1 MTNSYKMYIRRH
13 IDIFLEEWFENK
25 SRLPLIIKGARK
37 TGKTDSIRR
46 FGKRHFDHFYEVN
59 FEQEPE
65 LAAITNGDFSVE
77 EILGQLLKLKPE
89 WIFEPDHT
97 LIFFNEV
104 QACPQILYA
113 LNNFRKEYRYNIIF
127 SGSYFDHDVHADY
140 ELHAIDFEEYL
151 WWMGYTPDNVDD
163 ILNHM
168 VNKEPFAPEKLA
180 ELNQHYED
188 FCHTGGMPESIELFL
203 KTKTYNESLAF
214 QKELVQI
221 YRNDIVKYSNRHDIK
236 EILTVFD
243 NIAGQLQKPFK
254 KFQVTKL
261 KKGAR
266 LSQYEGAINWLSYAG
281 IIKFSNYLDLSEG
294 TYYAKIDQSK
304 YKIYFHDT
312 SLLRPFITAPND
324 FGALTESLAAETFVK
339 SGMEL
344 CYYKKPASSL
354 EEDFF
359 IRAKTGLVPIE
370 VRTTDGNSKALA
382 TLISSEEYSGIT
394 WGIKLHDGNIKWENN
409 VLYLPRCCGFLVE
422 RMIKISF
429 S

>member
-1 MTNSYKMYIRRH
+1 MMNSRKMYIRRH
-13 IDIFLEEWFENK
+13 IDSFLEQWFSNK
-25 SRLPLIIKGARK
+25 IRSPIIISGARK
-37 TGKTDSIRR
+37 TGKSDSIRR
-46 FGKRHFDHFYEVN
+46 FGTRNFEHFYEIN
-59 FEQEPE
+59 FEAEPE
-65 LAAITNGDFSVE
+65 LAAITERNFTAGA
-77 EILGQLLKLKPE
+77 ILNQLKKLKPD
-89 WIFEPDHT
+89 WIFEPHKT

-104 QACPQILYA
+104 QAYPQILFS
-113 LNNFRKEYRYNIIF
+113 LNNFRKEYDVSVIF
-127 SGSYFDHDVHADY
+127 AGSYFDHDVKADY
-140 ELHAIDFEEYL
+140 ELHSIDFEEYL
-151 WWMGYTPDNVDD
+151 WWMSYTPEDIED

-168 VNKEPFAPEKLA
+168 VNKKPFEPEKLA

-203 KTKTYNESLAF
+203 KTKSYDESLAF

-221 YRNDIVKYSNRHDIK
+221 YRNDIVKYSKRDDIE

-254 KFQVTKL
+254 KFQITKL
-261 KKGAR
+261 KPGAR

-294 TYYAKIDQSK
+294 TYYAKEDQSK

-324 FGALTESLAAETFVK
+324 FGALTESLAAETLLK

-344 CYYKKPASSL
+344 CYYKKPASTL

-359 IRAKTGLVPIE
+359 FRTKTGLIPIE
-370 VRTTDGNSKALA
+370 VRTTDGNSKALS
-382 TLISSEEYSGIT
+382 TLITSEEYSTIT
-394 WGIKLHDGNIKWENN
+394 WGIKLYGGNIKWENN
-409 VLYLPRCCGFLVE
+409 VLYLPRCCGFLVK
-422 RMIKISF
+422 RMMKLY
-429 S
+429 

>member
-1 MTNSYKMYIRRH
+1 MMNSYKMYIRRH

-25 SRLPLIIKGARK
+25 IRQPLIIKGARK
-37 TGKTDSIRR
+37 TGKSDSIRR
-46 FGKRHFDHFYEVN
+46 FGNRHFEHFYEVN

-65 LAAITNGDFSVE
+65 LATITQSDFSVD
-77 EILGQLLKLKPE
+77 EILGQLSKLKPD
-89 WIFEPDHT
+89 WIFEPKQT

-127 SGSYFDHDVHADY
+127 SGSYFDHDVKADY

-151 WWMGYTPDNVDD
+151 WWMGYTQKDVDD
-163 ILNHM
+163 ILKHM
-168 VNKEPFAPEKLA
+168 VNKEPFAPEKLE
-180 ELNQHYED
+180 ELNQHYKD

-203 KTKTYNESLAF
+203 KTKAYDESLAF
-214 QKELVQI
+214 QKNLVQI
-221 YRNDIVKYSNRHDIK
+221 YRNDIVKYSKRDDIE

-243 NIAGQLQKPFK
+243 NIASQLQKPFK

-261 KKGAR
+261 KTGAR

-344 CYYKKPASSL
+344 CYYKKPASTL

-359 IRAKTGLVPIE
+359 VRTKTGLVPIE
-370 VRTTDGNSKALA
+370 VRTTDGNSKALS

-394 WGIKLHDGNIKWENN
+394 WGIKLYSGNIKWENN

-422 RMIKISF
+422 RMIKIS
-429 S
+429 

>member
-1 MTNSYKMYIRRH
+1 MMNSYKMYIRRH

-25 SRLPLIIKGARK
+25 IRLPLIIKGARK
-37 TGKTDSIRR
+37 TGKSDSIRR
-46 FGKRHFDHFYEVN
+46 FGNRHFEHFYEVN
-59 FEQEPE
+59 FEEEPE

-77 EILGQLLKLKPE
+77 EILKQLLKLKPQ
-89 WIFEPDHT
+89 WQFEPNHT

-127 SGSYFDHDVHADY
+127 SGSYFDHEVQADY

-151 WWMGYTPDNVDD
+151 WWMGYTPEDVDD

-168 VNKEPFAPEKLA
+168 VNKEPFDREKLA
-180 ELNQHYED
+180 ELNQHFDD

-203 KTKTYNESLAF
+203 KTKAYDESLAF
-214 QKELVQI
+214 QKNLVQI

-294 TYYAKIDQSK
+294 TYYAKEDQTK
-304 YKIYFHDT
+304 YKIYFHDS
-312 SLLRPFITAPND
+312 SLLRPFITAPDN
-324 FGALTESLAAETFVK
+324 FGALTESLAAEAFVK

-344 CYYKKPASSL
+344 CYYKKPASTL

-359 IRAKTGLVPIE
+359 VKTKNGLVPIE

-394 WGIKLHDGNIKWENN
+394 WGIKLYGGNIKWENK

-422 RMIKISF
+422 RMIKIS
-429 S
+429 